1 MSGSAAVE
9 NPFEELADLG
19 EFGDDVFEG
28 VALDGEDVFVP
39 SFGVSVAAFGFAGDV
54 FVEFV
59 ADGPDPFGVFQ
70 RVIHGRQ
77 GTARAAEC
85 VVQRGVMPPHNY
97 PHPLRAM
104 KEEHVSYEDQE
115 NLRAAAAELE
125 RQAKER
131 RREANE
137 AEADDLWRAGER
149 GQALVVCSNTGID
162 LLDFCRRRG
171 LSEDQARAEIRNA
184 PIDWT

>member
-1 MSGSAAVE
+1 M
-9 NPFEELADLG
+9 
-19 EFGDDVFEG
+19 
-28 VALDGEDVFVP
+28 
-39 SFGVSVAAFGFAGDV
+39 
-54 FVEFV
+54 
-59 ADGPDPFGVFQ
+59 
-70 RVIHGRQ
+70 
-77 GTARAAEC
+77 
-85 VVQRGVMPPHNY
+85 
-97 PHPLRAM
+97 
-104 KEEHVSYEDQE
+104 SYEDQE
-115 NLRAAAAELE
+115 NLRAEAAELE